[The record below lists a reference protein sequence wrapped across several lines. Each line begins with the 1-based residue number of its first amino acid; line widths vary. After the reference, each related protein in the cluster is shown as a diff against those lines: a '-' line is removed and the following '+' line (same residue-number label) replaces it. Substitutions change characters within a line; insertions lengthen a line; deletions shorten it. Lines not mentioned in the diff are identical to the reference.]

1 VLQGGQV
8 YFMLIADQMTRQE
21 ILFLSVIVVP
31 IAVIILQ
38 EFALLMTDLA
48 GDSVANE
55 STYFSGDI

>member
-1 VLQGGQV
+1 M

-31 IAVIILQ
+31 IVVIILQ

-48 GDSVANE
+48 CDSVANE
-55 STYFSGDI
+55 STYFGVEI

>member
-1 VLQGGQV
+1 M

-31 IAVIILQ
+31 IVVIILQ

-48 GDSVANE
+48 GDRYQPIQVEIYIE
-55 STYFSGDI
+55 SLN

>member
-1 VLQGGQV
+1 M

-31 IAVIILQ
+31 IVVIILQ

-55 STYFSGDI
+55 STYSSGDI